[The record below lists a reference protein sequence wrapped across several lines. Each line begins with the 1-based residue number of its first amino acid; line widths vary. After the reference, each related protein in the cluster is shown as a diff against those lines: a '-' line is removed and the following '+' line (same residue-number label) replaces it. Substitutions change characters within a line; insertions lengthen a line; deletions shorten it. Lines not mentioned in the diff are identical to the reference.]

1 MVHASGKTTPSGEG
15 KGGSRGRTRTR
26 WLAVT
31 VPLGAFMV
39 VAAVAWACTPNQM
52 NGHLWFSGS
61 TGVNVLNDDPGTVVS
76 ESNVASGSKELGS
89 CPGSPPHKPSDRE
102 SAFNTGDVVCV
113 QAKGLDDVKRFYEL
127 KYAPTTTQTNDDQ
140 EATACLNSRKTLPN
154 LSTDHG
160 LYEPW
165 RGANGSTQAWFG
177 WEDQQTV
184 LDMPGGTYTVCAAS
198 VTPPAAGVMTEHVN
212 VQGPGKYDNG
222 PEDDG
227 SHLLIT
233 VTGPAG

>member
-1 MVHASGKTTPSGEG
+1 MVHANDRTTPSREER
-15 KGGSRGRTRTR
+15 GGSRARTRTR

-31 VPLGAFMV
+31 VPAGAFML
-39 VAAVAWACTPNQM
+39 VAAIGWACTPSQM

-61 TGVNVLNDDPGTVVS
+61 TGVNVLNDDPGTVVGQ
-76 ESNVASGSKELGS
+76 SNIGSGSKEFGS
-89 CPGSPPHKPSDRE
+89 CPGSPPHDPGARE
-102 SAFNTGDVVCV
+102 SDFDTGDVVCV

-127 KYAPTTTQTNDDQ
+127 KYAPTTTQTNDLQ
-140 EATACLNSRKTLPN
+140 EDTACMNSRKTLPN

-184 LDMPGGTYTVCAAS
+184 LDMPGGSYMVCAAS
-198 VTPPAAGVMTEHVN
+198 VDPPATGAMWPATVN
-212 VQGPGKYDNG
+212 GTGKYDNG

-227 SHLLIT
+227 NRLLI
-233 VTGPAG
+233 VITGP